1 MQTSFLTTTKPTCSS
16 EHRRLQPVLEMAR
29 KLDIGANP
37 APDALFACAST
48 AGTGEAGS
56 AGFQIWCTPADY
68 PEGWEPVVSKMFPG
82 AFAKDCAYIASVHW
96 KWEGECIVGL
106 NLSTAAYALADTLHE
121 RFTDSET
128 RHAVNGK
135 QTIYNRPEDQAWA
148 QKQIHRLFRLAGVPA
163 PPIHVEK
170 E

>member
-16 EHRRLQPVLEMAR
+16 EHRRMQPVLEMAR

-37 APDALFACAST
+37 APEALF
-48 AGTGEAGS
+48 EAGS

-82 AFAKDCAYIASVHW
+82 AFAKDCAYVASVHW
-96 KWEGECIVGL
+96 RWDGECIVGL
-106 NLSTAAYALADTLHE
+106 NLSTAAYALADELRE
-121 RFTDSET
+121 RFTDSEI
-128 RHAVNGK
+128 RCDYRGK
-135 QTIYNRPEDQAWA
+135 QTIFNRPEDLAWA
-148 QKQIHRLFRLAGVPA
+148 QKQIHRLFKLAGVPT
-163 PPIHVEK
+163 PPIYIEK